1 MAAEAISRTSPPTG
15 RKPQRRSLALRG
27 AIAAVAAE
35 YERMTVRQLFYQ
47 LVARGVVA
55 KTEAGYKRVCDFAAQ
70 MRIDGTL
77 DYGKIVDGHR
87 TRLQVYA
94 HDGLADAL
102 QSAHHLY
109 RRNYWTNQ
117 PTLVEVWCE
126 KDALSGVIRPV
137 CEEYGVTCVACRGFP
152 SITLRYDSARVFRDA
167 GKPVHLYYFGDH
179 DPSGRTISDNL
190 ERELR
195 HHGADVTVTRMAL
208 EPAQIRRWRL
218 PTRPGKRTDSRLAR
232 FAATHGDACVE
243 LDALPPTVLS
253 TLVASAIVDE
263 IDWEEWARM
272 VMVERAERDTLSSLA
287 TVAWEPGCS
296 YTLTPP
302 GVPREPA

>member
-1 MAAEAISRTSPPTG
+1 MTAEAISRTSPPNG
-15 RKPQRRSLALRG
+15 RKPQRRSLPLRG

-47 LVARGVVA
+47 LVSRGVVA

-87 TRLQVYA
+87 TRQEVYA
-94 HDGLADAL
+94 HDGLTDAL
-102 QSAHHLY
+102 QSAHQLY

-126 KDALSGVIRPV
+126 KDALSGVIRPI
-137 CEEYGVTCVACRGFP
+137 CQEYGVTYVACRGFP

-167 GKPVHLYYFGDH
+167 GKPVHVYYFGDH
-179 DPSGRTISDNL
+179 DPSGRAISDNL

-195 HHGADVTVTRMAL
+195 QHGAAVTVTRVAL
-208 EPAQIRRWRL
+208 EPEQIRRFRL
-218 PTRPGKRTDSRLAR
+218 PTRPGKSSDSRLAR
-232 FAATHGDACVE
+232 FAAEFGNSCVE
-243 LDALPPTVLS
+243 LDALPPVVLEN
-253 TLVASAIVDE
+253 LVGTAIWSE
-263 IDWEEWARM
+263 IDRREWARM
-272 VMVERAERDTLSSLA
+272 KEVEESERDTLDMLVRWSQFGTEGTDDA
-287 TVAWEPGCS
+287 EG
-296 YTLTPP
+296 
-302 GVPREPA
+302 GDDR

>member
-1 MAAEAISRTSPPTG
+1 MSAETISRTSPPNG

-87 TRLQVYA
+87 TRQGVYA
-94 HDGLADAL
+94 HDGLTEAL

-117 PTLVEVWCE
+117 RTLVEIWCE
-126 KDALSGVIRPV
+126 KDALSGVIRPI
-137 CEEYGVTCVACRGFP
+137 CEEYGVTYVACRGFP
-152 SITLRYDSARVFRDA
+152 SITLRYDSARVFRQA
-167 GKPVHLYYFGDH
+167 GKPVHVYYFGDH
-179 DPSGRTISDNL
+179 DPSGRAISDNL

-195 HHGADVTVTRMAL
+195 QHGADVAVTRVAL
-208 EPAQIRRWRL
+208 EPEQIRLWRL
-218 PTRPGKRTDSRLAR
+218 PTRPGKPSDSRLAR
-232 FAATHGDACVE
+232 FASTYGNACVE
-243 LDALPPTVLS
+243 LDALPPVVLS
-253 TLVASAIVDE
+253 ELVESAIVRE
-263 IDWEEWARM
+263 INYSEWVRM
-272 VMVERAERDTLSSLA
+272 MRVERAERETLSSLA
-287 TVAWEPGCS
+287 AVTWEAGRY
-296 YTLTPP
+296 YTLAPP
-302 GVPREPA
+302 DDAGDG